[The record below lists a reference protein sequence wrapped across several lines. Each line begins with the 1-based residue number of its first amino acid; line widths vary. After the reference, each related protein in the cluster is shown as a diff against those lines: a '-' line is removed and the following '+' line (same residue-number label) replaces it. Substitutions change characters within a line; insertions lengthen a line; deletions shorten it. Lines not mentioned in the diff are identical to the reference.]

1 MTTLLGDT
9 VTVDFTTHD
18 PTTGAAMSAGVL
30 PTGVLVRN
38 GVDTAEVVTVTNK
51 AVGIYRAAV
60 TIPAGY
66 AAGDEVQIRIA
77 ATVNAIAGNAA
88 VWGDTLDTVR
98 SGEVATTIGVA
109 GAGLTALGDARLAN
123 LDAAVSTRSV
133 YAGGAVASVT
143 GDVGGKVLGGGVSA
157 ITGTGARVVDA
168 AGNNVAPAGTA
179 LSNATWTNPR
189 AAALDNLDAAVSSRA
204 TAAQVWASAVRTLTD
219 YCDVWACGT
228 RTLTDYPGLIALLT
242 NLIAARIWTNEE
254 VQCDIAHIYMER
266 YTTKLVTVTL
276 RDSSNYPFDLTGYSI
291 QWRAGSYL
299 TKSTAAGTIT
309 VLAPATAGVF
319 QFTITAADSLLL
331 PYGSTSDG
339 VEHECKIKSPAG
351 AVYLAFSGRL
361 RVDSTLI
368 ESM

>member
-66 AAGDEVQIRIA
+66 AAGDEVQIRIN

-109 GAGLTALGDARLAN
+109 GAGLTALGDARLA
-123 LDAAVSTRSV
+123 
-133 YAGGAVASVT
+133 
-143 GDVGGKVLGGGVSA
+143 
-157 ITGTGARVVDA
+157 
-168 AGNNVAPAGTA
+168 
-179 LSNATWTNPR
+179 
-189 AAALDNLDAAVSSRA
+189 NLDAAVSSRA

-299 TKSTAAGTIT
+299 TKSTTAGTIT

>member
-38 GVDTAEVVTVTNK
+38 GVDSAEVVTVTLK

-60 TIPAGY
+60 TVPAGW

-123 LDAAVSTRSV
+123 LDA
-133 YAGGAVASVT
+133 
-143 GDVGGKVLGGGVSA
+143 LVSA
-157 ITGTGARVVDA
+157 IPGA
-168 AGNNVAPAGTA
+168 
-179 LSNATWTNPR
+179 
-189 AAALDNLDAAVSSRA
+189 
-204 TAAQVWASAVRTLTD
+204 VWD
-219 YCDVWACGT
+219 E
-228 RTLTDYPGLIALLT
+228 
-242 NLIAARIWTNEE
+242 LIAAHLNPGSTGEALNNIAGADPWATVLPGAYVAGSAGNIIGNFMTALPPAVAGLVIGVLNNVVCGKVCAPSRVSGSI
-254 VQCDIAHIYMER
+254 VDIVMER
-266 YTTKLVTVTL
+266 YTTKQITGMVV
-276 RDSSNYPFDLTGYSI
+276 DEAGYPYDLTDCNVE
-291 QWRAGSYL
+291 WRAGTYL
-299 TKSTAAGTIT
+299 TKSSATLPATIT
-309 VLAPATAGVF
+309 ILAPATAGVF
-319 QFTITAADSLLL
+319 QFTITADESKTL
-331 PYGSTSDG
+331 PYGARSAG
-339 VEHECKIKSPAG
+339 VEHECKVRNTITG
-351 AVYLAFSGRL
+351 EVHLVFSGRF
-361 RVDSTLI
+361 RIDDTLI